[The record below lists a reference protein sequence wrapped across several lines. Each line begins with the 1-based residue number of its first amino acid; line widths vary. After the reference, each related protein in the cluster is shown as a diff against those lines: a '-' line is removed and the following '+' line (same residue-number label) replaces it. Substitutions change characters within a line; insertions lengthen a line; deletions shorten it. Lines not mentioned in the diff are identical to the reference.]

1 VYLVRVSISSFSF
14 FTKTMKKQIML
25 GLILAVTLGA
35 CNQNGNVTPG
45 TTTSAVVGAGRAATD
60 SYGKGT
66 TITAD
71 QLPAAATTY
80 LTNDY
85 TGYTLVQA
93 VKGTDRMG
101 ATFYAVVIEQKSV
114 RYHLHFDANGA
125 FVASKGGHGPG
136 MNDANETTITADA
149 LPAAITTYLTTTYPS
164 GYTLVQA
171 EQAADSAGVV
181 IYYETVITS
190 GGKAFQLNFDPA
202 GNVLK
207 GGGGKGGP
215 GGPGGGKP
223 MGTSLTATQLPP
235 TVTTYLTTNY
245 TGYTFGQAYQATTRD
260 GVTVYAVMITQNS
273 NKYFLLFDAN
283 GAFVSV
289 RTGKH

>member
-35 CNQNGNVTPG
+35 CNQNSNVTPT
-45 TTTSAVVGAGRAATD
+45 TTTSAIVGAGRTTTD

-71 QLPAAATTY
+71 QLPAATTTY
-80 LTNDY
+80 LTTNY
-85 TGYTLVQA
+85 AGYTLIQA

-101 ATFYAVVIEQKSV
+101 ATFYAVVIEQNSV
-114 RYHLHFDANGA
+114 RHHLHFDANGA
-125 FVASKGGHGPG
+125 FVVSKGGHGPG

-149 LPAAITTYLTTTYPS
+149 LPAAITTYLTTTYP

-171 EQAADSAGVV
+171 EQAADLAGVV
-181 IYYETVITS
+181 IYYETVITVS
-190 GGKAFQLNFDPA
+190 GKTFQFNFDPA

-223 MGTSLTATQLPP
+223 MGTSLTAAQLPA

-273 NKYFLLFDAN
+273 TRYFLLFDAN

-289 RTGKH
+289 RTGKR

>member
-1 VYLVRVSISSFSF
+1 
-14 FTKTMKKQIML
+14 ML
-25 GLILAVTLGA
+25 GLLVAAMLGA
-35 CNQNGNVTPG
+35 CNQNSNVTPS
-45 TTTSAVVGAGRAATD
+45 TTTAAVVGAGRTATD

-80 LTNDY
+80 LTTNY
-85 TGYTLVQA
+85 AGYTLIQA
-93 VKGTDRMG
+93 VQGTDRMG
-101 ATFYAVVIEQKSV
+101 TTFYAVVIEQNSV
-114 RYHLHFDANGA
+114 RYHLHFDANGT
-125 FVASKGGHGPG
+125 FVACKGGHGPG

-149 LPAAITTYLTTTYPS
+149 LPAAITTYLTTTYP

-181 IYYETVITS
+181 IYYETAITAN
-190 GGKAFQLNFDPA
+190 GKTFQLNFDPT
-202 GNVLK
+202 GKLLK

-223 MGTSLTATQLPP
+223 MGTSLTAAQLPA

-245 TGYTFGQAYQATTRD
+245 AGYTFGQGYQATTRD

-273 NKYFLLFDAN
+273 TRYFLLFDAN
-283 GAFVSV
+283 GAFIGV
-289 RTGKH
+289 RTGKK